1 MSMAVGLVLY
11 TGAVLMLGP
20 AVLRALTRSGM
31 SPRWGVAAWLAAM
44 ASVVSAWVVISVF
57 VVIDEVAHW
66 SRGHSMLD
74 SCLDMLFQ
82 LLIGQSGQAP
92 PLMHTIAAASVLAV
106 TVVAV
111 SRLVASF
118 LRLRANACRHAHDVR
133 LVGQLMEG
141 NVVIVDADVC
151 AAYCVAGRPSTVV
164 VTRAATAR
172 LTERELAA
180 VLAHE
185 QAHVRGH
192 HLEVSMVVGAAA
204 RAFPRC
210 ALMRDGAAE
219 VTRLLEMCAD
229 EVAANCWG
237 RHTLLTGLLTLTAA
251 APVAALGAADA
262 AVLSRAQRLALP
274 PTSAFQA
281 RLQAALAAITVIA
294 VPSPVATLVLAGSGL
309 FVCG

>member
-1 MSMAVGLVLY
+1 MAVGLVLY

-31 SPRWGVAAWLAAM
+31 APRWGVAAWLAAM

-204 RAFPRC
+204 RAFPRI
-210 ALMRDGAAE
+210 
-219 VTRLLEMCAD
+219 
-229 EVAANCWG
+229 
-237 RHTLLTGLLTLTAA
+237 
-251 APVAALGAADA
+251 AP
-262 AVLSRAQRLALP
+262 
-274 PTSAFQA
+274 F
-281 RLQAALAAITVIA
+281 
-294 VPSPVATLVLAGSGL
+294 SGL
-309 FVCG
+309 RRRDRHRRKSTRPARAR